1 MNRNKKGIGR
11 NLLYWGY
18 TMQKTTLQMIA
29 MILLIVAFSV
39 LMDGGNFVEAFLLQ
53 LPNYLFMLAFMT
65 VFMNSMNG
73 LSVYFPVTVSLGSS
87 RKQSFIAMQLVQHIQ
102 LAEYAVALY
111 LVFFFTQPEALAL
124 AAPYKLM
131 ILGIFFAL
139 LGMGSLVGAAMTKF
153 GRTLGTVFYIGVV
166 IVVVVLGVLC
176 GTAGRNAFLLLN
188 GGTNGLLTGPWIL
201 AAGILF
207 DGLMILLLY
216 RLLRKKDLQ
225 FA

>member
-11 NLLYWGY
+11 NLLFWGF
-18 TMQKTTLQMIA
+18 TMQKTTLQMVA

-73 LSVYFPVTVSLGSS
+73 LCVYFPVTVSLGSS
-87 RKQSFIAMQLVQHIQ
+87 RKQSFIAMQIVQHIQ

-111 LVFFFTQPEALAL
+111 LVFFFTQPEALAVV
-124 AAPYKLM
+124 APYKLM
-131 ILGIFFAL
+131 ILGVPFVL
-139 LGMGSLVGAAMTKF
+139 LGLGSLIGAAMTKF
-153 GRTLGTVFYIGVV
+153 GRTLGLVFYIAAV
-166 IVVVVLGVLC
+166 IVAVVSGALC
-176 GTAGRNAFLLLN
+176 VMASRLQFPFLN

-201 AAGILF
+201 LAGILF

-216 RLLRKKDLQ
+216 HLLRKKDLQ